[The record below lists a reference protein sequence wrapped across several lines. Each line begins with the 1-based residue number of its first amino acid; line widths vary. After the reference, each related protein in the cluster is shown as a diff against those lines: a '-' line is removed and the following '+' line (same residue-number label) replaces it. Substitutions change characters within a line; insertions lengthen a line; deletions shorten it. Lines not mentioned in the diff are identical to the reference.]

1 MRQQWIARWEE
12 GGGERTYCFISLVYE
27 NLARISFEVALMWEN
42 KPVPQEYRLE
52 KLGEP
57 FEDERRTLR

>member
-12 GGGERTYCFISLVYE
+12 GGRECMYCFISLEYE
-27 NLARISFEVALMWEN
+27 SIARISFEIARLWDN
-42 KPVPQEYRLE
+42 QPIPKEYRLE

-57 FEDERRTLR
+57 FEDDRRTLR